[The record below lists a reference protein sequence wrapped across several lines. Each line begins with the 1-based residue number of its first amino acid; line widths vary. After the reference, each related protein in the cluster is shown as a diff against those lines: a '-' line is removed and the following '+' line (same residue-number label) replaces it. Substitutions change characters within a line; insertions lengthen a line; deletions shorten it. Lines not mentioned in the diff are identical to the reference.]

1 VGSSQS
7 VFADNASADAWYAR
21 VLDMDEEAISLLE
34 EDDDCVAQR
43 ELALQHL
50 QRCERANDSFAV
62 TRRVFALP
70 VPLCDDALTLVD
82 ALLILSRKHIGGV
95 AFATIAASDNV
106 GLLTFLLTDRLAT
119 LGSECPIRVCV
130 VAGGALRCAQHLI
143 ATRDANAIRAEVDH
157 SLLCTCLFHEKLRPL
172 FCALPLHALY
182 AGSPEDHNTVLHTA
196 AARGDT
202 DALQLCLTRGM
213 SPAATNV
220 FGESALFAAARS
232 LHVAAAVMLLRADG
246 DGVLVRNIHGQTA
259 LEAAD
264 QTGDNWPLFRAA
276 FEAELRAWRQVEQRT
291 AVLEFFGFE
300 QPATSKPAIHFQV
313 CSDLHIEF
321 AREKPTYDALL
332 GYAAPA
338 RFLALLGDIGVIV
351 NPSYREF
358 VQSCADSG
366 KYERV
371 FCVLGNHEF
380 YRGEYRGV
388 IKEAS
393 SVCSSRETITLL
405 HRSAVVIRAGE
416 RKVRVMGSTL
426 WTHIDG
432 ASSANAMKMNDYRMI
447 SNGLGLKAAQLTL
460 DNDAEIDSLAVPPDT
475 LADVAAYDAPSEML
489 DFFQRTDGKTL
500 RIVDTN
506 AIHKADL
513 AFFNEQCELAR
524 QNQEEAVIFVH
535 HAPLKRTG
543 VARPCFWEGDV
554 AAACCTDL
562 RETLIE
568 RNPNLVAVCY
578 GHTHWAQN
586 LTILTRAGG
595 RCRIVSNPKGYATD
609 PVRFVASFVLTI

>member
-1 VGSSQS
+1 
-7 VFADNASADAWYAR
+7 
-21 VLDMDEEAISLLE
+21 
-34 EDDDCVAQR
+34 
-43 ELALQHL
+43 
-50 QRCERANDSFAV
+50 V

-106 GLLTFLLTDRLAT
+106 GLLTFLQTDRLAT
-119 LGSECPIRVCV
+119 LGSECSIRACV

-202 DALQLCLTRGM
+202 DALQLCLTHGM

-366 KYERV
+366 RYERV

-460 DNDAEIDSLAVPPDT
+460 DNDAEIESLAVPPDV
-475 LADVAAYDAPSEML
+475 LADVAAYDAPRRCASSTPT
-489 DFFQRTDGKTL
+489 QSTRPTWRSSTSSANWRART
-500 RIVDTN
+500 R
-506 AIHKADL
+506 
-513 AFFNEQCELAR
+513 R
-524 QNQEEAVIFVH
+524 
-535 HAPLKRTG
+535 R
-543 VARPCFWEGDV
+543 R
-554 AAACCTDL
+554 
-562 RETLIE
+562 
-568 RNPNLVAVCY
+568 
-578 GHTHWAQN
+578 
-586 LTILTRAGG
+586 
-595 RCRIVSNPKGYATD
+595 
-609 PVRFVASFVLTI
+609 